1 MPTVPTYGNFQT
13 APNVGGAPAFAVS
26 SSPNAGSISADQTAR
41 FGQAVGA
48 AGDAAARIAYQD
60 LEEQNQVIAIGAV
73 NQAKERIFDLTNG
86 EGGFQTLKGINALQ
100 RPDGK
105 DLATEYAGKFDESAS
120 QIADSLP
127 NPTAKRMFQ
136 QQAANLRTSLYGQA
150 QAHML
155 QESRTYG
162 ISIYDGA
169 IVNGKR
175 DIALNYTD
183 VSAGGIVDK
192 AATTIESAVRA
203 KARMLGQSQEFA
215 DVLVRKEVSGAHVL
229 AITAALENSNV
240 AFADGYLKKYR
251 EQMEPDDILR
261 VQGTVSKEMDYQRA
275 TQAVGQA
282 MQEAVGTI
290 LPTDMTR
297 LGNLVGLVAQAE
309 SGNKDLNA
317 DGSVVTSPKGAKG
330 RMQVM
335 DATNKNPG
343 FGVKPAQDDSLEER
357 ARVGR
362 DLLGALVRHYGSVP
376 VALAAYNA
384 GAGNVDKAIKA
395 AEKAGNADEF
405 MNYLPKPS
413 ETIPY
418 VNGILSKF
426 EAGQGRP
433 RVVSKTEFV
442 AASLQKLG
450 AGASSTASEATR
462 RKAEHQYEM
471 VTADKKRADD
481 EATANAMRAIEQGNT
496 TWEKLPVNIRSRV
509 PVEDIPKVIDFGK
522 KVTTGTDKTNDALYL
537 RLTDD
542 SYLRGLD
549 DNEFFKLRPEL
560 SAADFKH
567 FANHRTQLR
576 NGKAGQGPGEL
587 NTDVI
592 NETMRERLNA
602 LGINPSPKAGS
613 ADAARVGAIQRFVR
627 DSIGNA
633 QAQAGKKFDDVQTRR
648 HIDGLFAKNTTF
660 RTTFFGTPN
669 NVPLLSLKA
678 GDIPSDIKSRLQA
691 DFKANG
697 INPNDAQLLGAYWNM
712 TQAKNGGATGG
723 F

>member
-13 APNVGGAPAFAVS
+13 APNVSGAPAFAVS
-26 SSPNAGSISADQTAR
+26 SGPNAGAISADQTAR
-41 FGQAVGA
+41 FGQAVGGS
-48 AGDAAARIAYQD
+48 GDAAARIAHQD

-86 EGGFQTLKGINALQ
+86 DGGYQTLKGINALQ

-105 DLATEYAGKFDESAS
+105 DLATEYAGKFDESTS
-120 QIADSLP
+120 QIADGLP

-155 QESRTYG
+155 QESRTYQ
-162 ISIYDGA
+162 SSVYDGA
-169 IVNGKR
+169 AANAQR
-175 DIALNYTD
+175 DLVTNYTD
-183 VSAGGIVDK
+183 VSKGGAVDRSV
-192 AATTIESAVRA
+192 ATIQASVRA

-215 DVLVRKEVSGAHVL
+215 DVLVRKEVSNAHVL

-251 EQMEPDDILR
+251 DQMDADDILR

-275 TQAVGQA
+275 TQAVGQT
-282 MQEAVGTI
+282 MQKAVTSI

-335 DATNKNPG
+335 DGTNTNPG
-343 FGVKPAQDDSLEER
+343 FGVKPAQSDSLEER

-362 DLLGALVRHYGSVP
+362 DYLGALVRHYGSVP

-384 GAGNVDKAIKA
+384 GPGNVDKAIKA

-418 VNGILSKF
+418 VNGILSQF
-426 EAGQGRP
+426 ESGQGRP

-442 AASLQKLG
+442 DAALQNLG
-450 AGASSTASEATR
+450 AGASRTASEATR
-462 RKAEHQYEM
+462 RMAEHQYET

-481 EATANAMRAIEQGNT
+481 EATANAMKAIQQGGLTYEQ
-496 TWEKLPVNIRSRV
+496 LPVTVRSR
-509 PVEDIPKVIDFGK
+509 IPIDDVGKVIDFGK
-522 KVTTGTDKTNDALYL
+522 KLSKGSDETNDALYL

-542 SYLRGLD
+542 GYLKGLS
-549 DNEFFKLRPEL
+549 DNEFYKLRTDL
-560 SAADFKH
+560 SEADFKH
-567 FANHRTQLR
+567 FANQRTQLKT
-576 NGKAGQGPGEL
+576 GKAGQGPGEL

-592 NETMRERLNA
+592 NETMRERLNS

-613 ADAARVGAIQRFVR
+613 TDAARVGAIQRFVR